1 MERRFGRNLS
11 GETMSVRQKTTE
23 TRNPIG
29 SRNDENVPDLTDFI
43 NDMFFGTVKVEKKEY
58 NLTGTI
64 DNNRRQERAEEEFY
78 DSSVRSSG
86 SVKACNARKG
96 TQRYSR
102 GEEDYFDSSTR
113 SSRRTSAGRE
123 ARFSRAELRS
133 MEDDDEDFEWST
145 RSVSSRLT
153 QDWLKEA
160 KRMVANSSPGRGGC
174 ESPGRLVGS
183 PRFAT
188 VQGRLSVSS
197 NAEKRDYFSRS
208 ARR

>member
-1 MERRFGRNLS
+1 MERRLGRN
-11 GETMSVRQKTTE
+11 
-23 TRNPIG
+23 
-29 SRNDENVPDLTDFI
+29 NDENAPDLTDFI

-58 NLTGTI
+58 NLTGSV
-64 DNNRRQERAEEEFY
+64 DNNNRRRQERAEAEEEFY
-78 DSSVRSSG
+78 DSG
-86 SVKACNARKG
+86 SVKACNGRKG
-96 TQRYSR
+96 TPRFVNDYSG

-113 SSRRTSAGRE
+113 SSRRPASAGGRE
-123 ARFSRAELRS
+123 ARRYSRAGAGVIS
-133 MEDDDEDFEWST
+133 MEDNEDEDFESST

-160 KRMVANSSPGRGGC
+160 KRMVANSSPGLGGC

-183 PRFAT
+183 PRFAA

-197 NAEKRDYFSRS
+197 NTEKRDSFSRS

>member
-1 MERRFGRNLS
+1 MERRLGR
-11 GETMSVRQKTTE
+11 K
-23 TRNPIG
+23 
-29 SRNDENVPDLTDFI
+29 NDENAPDLTDFI

-58 NLTGTI
+58 NLTGSV
-64 DNNRRQERAEEEFY
+64 DNNNNRRRQERAEAEEEFY
-78 DSSVRSSG
+78 DSG
-86 SVKACNARKG
+86 CVKACNGRKG
-96 TQRYSR
+96 TPRFVNDYSG

-113 SSRRTSAGRE
+113 SSRRPASAGGRE
-123 ARFSRAELRS
+123 ARRYSSRGGVIS
-133 MEDDDEDFEWST
+133 MEDNEDEDFESST

-160 KRMVANSSPGRGGC
+160 KRMVANSSPGLGGC

-183 PRFAT
+183 PRFAA

-197 NAEKRDYFSRS
+197 NTEKRDSFSRS